1 MRVCDSQEAEQ
12 GVLLNRQLSDQSS
25 EGVHSVSPVA
35 QVDDLNELG
44 VKLASEEVD
53 GKLAQVLLEQASDGM
68 RVVIL
73 VASEEVDV
81 TLGVEA
87 LLE

>member
-1 MRVCDSQEAEQ
+1 VYDAQEAEQ

-44 VKLASEEVD
+44 VELASEEMD
-53 GKLAQVLLEQASDGM
+53 GKLAQVLLEQAGDGV
-68 RVVIL
+68 RVVVL
-73 VASEEVDV
+73 VAGEEVDV
-81 TLGVEA
+81 ALGVEA